1 MYLFELYLPL
11 GICPRV
17 GLLGHMVALFLIF
30 FKEPGQIILKTLNLV
45 YLLIY
50 ENMEA
55 NHVGVYFQ
63 K

>member
-1 MYLFELYLPL
+1 
-11 GICPRV
+11 
-17 GLLGHMVALFLIF
+17 MVALFLIF